1 MACKPSQHPLVLA
14 SSSPS
19 RAQALRQLGLFFES
33 VSPQVDEKPLAGET
47 PDALARRLAALKARA
62 VADQFD
68 DAVIIGSDQ
77 VGFCN
82 GHLLHKPESADAA
95 VTQLYAARGQAARFH
110 TALTVI
116 DQHRKH
122 TFHELVTTDL
132 VFRDLS
138 RAEVARYVE
147 IDEPLNC
154 AGGFKIEKLGI
165 ALFSAVSSND
175 PSALIGL
182 PLIALVSILAKC
194 GINPLQNA

>member
-1 MACKPSQHPLVLA
+1 VL
-14 SSSPS
+14 
-19 RAQALRQLGLFFES
+19 
-33 VSPQVDEKPLAGET
+33 SPQVDEKPLAGET
-47 PDALARRLAALKARA
+47 PEALARRLAALKARA

-82 GHLLHKPESADAA
+82 GHLLHKPATAA
-95 VTQLYAARGQAARFH
+95 AAITQLYAARGQTARFH

-116 DQHRKH
+116 DQHRKRAY
-122 TFHELVTTDL
+122 HELVTTDL

-154 AGGFKIEKLGI
+154 AGGFKIENLGI

-182 PLIALVSILAKC
+182 PLIALLSILARC
-194 GINPLQNA
+194 GINPLQNV